1 MLWHLFWSV
10 PNVNFVL
17 HLKDEIFRS
26 EHLCSSYTIIKKNA
40 AFYDL
45 DITLGHFAILGI
57 FSLTQK
63 HLCFVFF
70 SQTMTIKI
78 YSILYLIVQP

>member
-1 MLWHLFWSV
+1 MMWHLFWSV

-45 DITLGHFAILGI
+45 DITLGHF
-57 FSLTQK
+57 
-63 HLCFVFF
+63 F